1 MKYIEEAII
10 LFDELKSSIEKLKSN
25 LDDNFSNSINL
36 ILNSSGRLIFMG
48 IGKSGHIGKKAAASF
63 ASTGTNSQFIDPIHA
78 QHGDFGM
85 ISNQD
90 IVILL
95 SHSGNTKEMIDIL
108 PTLNNIGVKTIA
120 ITSNPSSKLAS
131 FSNYHINTLV
141 KKEICPH
148 NLAPTTSTTITL
160 TILDIIM
167 VILMKEKKFRK
178 EEFALF
184 HPAGSL
190 GKKLLLKIH
199 NILEYNTDHLTLSSS
214 FSEVVSMIS
223 SIKKGAVTVIEQGD
237 IIGIITDGDIR
248 RAMEKFKSEVFSVT
262 IEEIMT
268 KNPKCVQETDLAV
281 DVLTTM
287 EAYNITSIPVLKGE
301 EYVGIINI
309 HDLLKEGL
317 K

>member
-95 SHSGNTKEMIDIL
+95 SHSGNTKEMNDIL

-160 TILDIIM
+160 VILDIIM
-167 VILMKEKKFRK
+167 VILMKERGFKK

-199 NILEYNTDHLTLSSS
+199 NILEYNNDHLTLSSS

-223 SIKKGAVTVIEQGD
+223 SIKKGAVVVIDQGK

-248 RAMEKFKSEVFSVT
+248 RAMEKFKADVFSVSVKD
-262 IEEIMT
+262 IMT
-268 KNPKCVQETDLAV
+268 RDPKCVQETDLAV
-281 DVLTTM
+281 NVLTTM
-287 EAYNITSIPVLKGE
+287 EVYNITSIPVLKGE

>member
-1 MKYIEEAII
+1 MKYTEEAIV
-10 LFDELKSSIEKLKSN
+10 LFDELKSSVEKLKCK

-36 ILNSSGRLIFMG
+36 ILNSSGRLVFMG

-90 IVILL
+90 IVVLI

-108 PTLNNIGVKTIA
+108 PTLSNIGVKTIA
-120 ITSNPSSKLAS
+120 ITSNPSSKLAM
-131 FSNYHINTLV
+131 FSNYHIDTLV
-141 KKEICPH
+141 KKEICPY

-160 TILDIIM
+160 IILDIIM

-199 NILEYNTDHLTLSSS
+199 NILEYNNGHLTLESS

-223 SIKKGAVTVIEQGD
+223 SIKKGAVAVIEKGK

-248 RAMEKFKSEVFSVT
+248 RAMEKFNSKVFSVK

-268 KNPKCVQETDLAV
+268 KKPKCIQVDDLAI
-281 DVLTTM
+281 DVLNTM
-287 EAYNITSIPVLKGE
+287 ERYNITSMPVLKGE